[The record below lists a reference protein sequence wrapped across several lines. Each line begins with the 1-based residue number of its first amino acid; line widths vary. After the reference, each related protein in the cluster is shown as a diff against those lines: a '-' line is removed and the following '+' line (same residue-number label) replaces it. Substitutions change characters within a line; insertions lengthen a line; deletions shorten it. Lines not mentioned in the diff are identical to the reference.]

1 MASQSPV
8 SLVTGATRGIGREIA
23 RTLAGG
29 GARVH
34 VVWFRSESEQA
45 ELEREFPGRV
55 HQADVTDEDQVREL
69 VARIVEADQGL
80 DVLVHA
86 VGDVVFGPL
95 ADVTRAEFD
104 HLFLNNV
111 TSAFMLASAAR
122 EVLRASAGCGLFL
135 GCAGIESLRA
145 RTATAAYTAAKTA
158 LLVLMRSL
166 AREEAPFGV
175 RFNMVSPGLVPH
187 DGAHDATL
195 DAQRLDSI
203 PLGRPGSAGD
213 LARAALWLTSPEAG
227 HVTGQNIDVAGGY
240 ML

>member
-8 SLVTGATRGIGREIA
+8 CLVTGSTRGIGREIA
-23 RTLAGG
+23 RALAGN

-34 VVWFRSESEQA
+34 VVWFRSESERA
-45 ELEREFPGRV
+45 GLEQEFPGRV
-55 HQADVTDEDQVREL
+55 HQADISDDGQVRDL
-69 VARIVEADQGL
+69 VARIIEQDRVL

-95 ADVTRAEFD
+95 AEVRREQLD
-104 HLFLNNV
+104 HLLRNNV
-111 TSAFMLASAAR
+111 SSAFSLASAVR
-122 EVLRASAGCGLFL
+122 EPLRASRGCGLFL
-135 GCAGIESLRA
+135 GCAGVESLRA

-175 RFNMVSPGLVPH
+175 RYNMISPGLVPH
-187 DGAHDATL
+187 EGAHEATL
-195 DAQRLDSI
+195 DKQRLESI
-203 PLGRPGSAGD
+203 PLGRPGSGAD
-213 LARAALWLTSPEAG
+213 LARAALWLTSDQSS